1 MKEFRMPE
9 WGQNIVEKTIGTY
22 KVKIYEPRPH
32 TILAILQE
40 AAKFGNREFMVF
52 DERRISFDTFIAA
65 TQAGAARFRA
75 EGVEPGQVVLLSAA
89 NSPEFVLAM
98 WSLLRIG
105 AVVGQANAWWSGD
118 EVADAARMIGAR
130 VIVADAKRR
139 ALISGDTRFA
149 EASVIPLDA
158 FSTYFDEPAEAG
170 PIADTVEDEEAPA
183 ILIFTSGTTGKPK
196 AAVLS
201 HRAVI
206 SVLHNIYLH
215 RGRAP
220 NEISASEPQLSLFCC
235 TPLFHVGGVL
245 LQAQALLSG
254 HRLVILKG
262 RADGARMIDII
273 ERERIKIWSSVP
285 TLLAR
290 VLEHPNL
297 PLHDVS
303 SIISIGASG
312 SMVSPELIAK
322 ARKAFPSARLAAGT
336 TYGMTES
343 GGSVTMISGEDYLK
357 RPTSAGRPFPT
368 CEIRILDP
376 APSGEGEILIRTPS
390 AMSGFWGTQEYEMID
405 RNGWIHSGDL
415 GRLDADGHLHVTG
428 RSKDIIIRG
437 GENLAASVVEDLLCE
452 HPGVAEAAVVGLPH
466 PSLGEEVGAA
476 VLPRPGAS
484 LSPADLAD
492 FVGRRLAYFQVPSRW
507 WIRAEPLPT
516 NAVGK
521 VVKTALRSTWP
532 DNA

>member
-1 MKEFRMPE
+1 MPE
-9 WGQNIVEKTIGTY
+9 WGRNIVEKSIGTY
-22 KVKIYEPRPH
+22 KVKIYQPRPQ
-32 TILAILQE
+32 TILGILQE
-40 AAKFGNREFMVF
+40 AAKFGDREFMVF
-52 DERRISFDTFIAA
+52 DERRIGFDGFIAA
-65 TQAGAARFRA
+65 TEVGARRFR
-75 EGVEPGQVVLLSAA
+75 EQGVRPSEVVLLNAA
-89 NSPEFVLAM
+89 NSPEFVLAV

-105 AVVGQANAWWSGD
+105 AVVAQANAWWSGD

-130 VIVADAKRR
+130 VIVADGKRR
-139 ALISGDTRFA
+139 GLISGDARFA
-149 EASVIPLDA
+149 ETLVIPLEPFA
-158 FSTYFDEPAEAG
+158 ACFDERAEAG
-170 PIADTVEDEEAPA
+170 PIVDPVENEEAPA

-206 SVLHNIYLH
+206 SVLHNIYLY

-220 NEISASEPQLSLFCC
+220 NEISAKEPQLSLFCC

-245 LQAQALLSG
+245 LQAQSLLSG

-262 RADGARMIDII
+262 RADGARMIEII
-273 ERERIKIWSSVP
+273 ERERINIWSSVP

-290 VLEHPNL
+290 VLEHPDL

-303 SIISIGASG
+303 SVISIGASG
-312 SMVSPELIAK
+312 SMVSPELVAR
-322 ARKAFPSARLAAGT
+322 ARKAFPSAGLAAGT

-376 APSGEGEILIRTPS
+376 DLAGEGEILIRTPS

-405 RNGWIHSGDL
+405 REGWIHSGDL
-415 GRLDADGHLHVTG
+415 GRLDVDGHLHVTG

-437 GENLAASVVEDLLCE
+437 GENLAASVVEDRICE
-452 HPGVAEAAVVGLPH
+452 HPDVAEAAVLGLPH

-476 VLPRPGAS
+476 VLLRPLS
-484 LSPADLAD
+484 SVSPAELAE
-492 FVGRRLAYFQVPSRW
+492 FVGRRLAYFQVPTRW

-521 VVKTALRSTWP
+521 VVKAALRTAWP
-532 DNA
+532 LDA

>member
-1 MKEFRMPE
+1 MPE
-9 WGQNIVEKTIGTY
+9 WGRNIVQKSIGTY
-22 KVKIYEPRPH
+22 QVRIYEPRPQ
-32 TILAILQE
+32 TILAILHE
-40 AAKFGNREFMVF
+40 TAKFGGREFMVF
-52 DERRISFDTFIAA
+52 DERRISFDRFIAA
-65 TQAGAARFRA
+65 TQTGASRFREA
-75 EGVEPGQVVLLSAA
+75 GVRPGDVVLLNAA
-89 NSPEFVLAM
+89 NSPEFVLAV

-105 AVVGQANAWWSGD
+105 AVVAQANAWWSGD
-118 EVADAARMIGAR
+118 EVADAAQMIGAR

-139 ALISGDTRFA
+139 ALVSRDTRFA
-149 EASVIPLDA
+149 QTSMIPLEPLEA
-158 FSTYFDEPAEAG
+158 CFDGREDAG
-170 PIADTVEDEEAPA
+170 PIADPIEDEEAPA

-220 NEISASEPQLSLFCC
+220 NEISRTEPQLSLFCC

-245 LQAQALLSG
+245 LQAQAMLSG

-273 ERERIKIWSSVP
+273 ERESINIWSSVP

-290 VLEHPNL
+290 VLEHPDL

-303 SIISIGASG
+303 SVVSIGASG
-312 SMVSPELIAK
+312 SMVSPELITK
-322 ARKAFPSARLAAGT
+322 ARKAFPSAKLAAGT

-343 GGSVTMISGEDYLK
+343 GGSVTMISGEDYLQ
-357 RPTSAGRPFPT
+357 RPTSAGRPFAT

-376 APSGEGEILIRTPS
+376 GKTGEGEILIRTPS
-390 AMSGFWGTQEYEMID
+390 AMSGFWGAQEYEMID
-405 RNGWIHSGDL
+405 RDGWIHSGDL
-415 GRLDADGHLHVTG
+415 GRLDEDGHLHVTG

-437 GENLAASVVEDLLCE
+437 GENLAASVVENRLSE
-452 HPGVAEAAVVGLPH
+452 HPAVAEAAVVGLPH

-476 VLPRPGAS
+476 ILLRPEAS
-484 LSPADLAD
+484 ASPAELAE
-492 FVGRRLAYFQVPSRW
+492 FVGRRLAYFQVPTRW
-507 WIRAEPLPT
+507 WIRTEPLPT

-521 VVKTALRSTWP
+521 VVKAVLRAAWP
-532 DNA
+532 VDA